1 LPTLL
6 RQTALP
12 ANRENNYHS
21 SVQPQITVSREEIDD
36 GCRIHNLPTSPDR
49 VKKALA

>member
-21 SVQPQITVSREEIDD
+21 SVQPQITVCREETDS
-36 GCRIHNLPTSPDR
+36 GCRIRNLPMSPDR
-49 VKKALA
+49 AKKALA